1 MAALLRRVTSFG
13 QLILQFL
20 RCVIFQTEK
29 DKVFELKRK
38 ISVADEETFFDICGY
53 QEGEDQ
59 STTVRECGA
68 RKGRGQG
75 FPVEKKS
82 SSRKKKSFR
91 KNKISP
97 AEKIAW
103 EECDEKSAKKSHTPF
118 VFTSRSSKASKL
130 QSDFSKSSCRDEHD
144 GKRFKQR
151 SPFPQIEKEKIQDP
165 RQTVDDGCHSL
176 TLNEKESE
184 KPGSL
189 EWHGNESNVK
199 PSSGTVDDTMEN
211 SKFPLSLLSKVSFS
225 WKSMFGK
232 SEGETTECCREGPT
246 ANDDLREQDFN
257 QRGKSSKER
266 PPHDLH
272 GEQCTG
278 TYNRNDDVD
287 VPKTDRR
294 SKFPLWLKKGK
305 KSKNKGIG
313 ELHPGFQNLKKSLDR
328 PNSIRSKILNKWRN
342 ISNRK
347 RKEFETENFCEINQV
362 IEGVAASVRESSS
375 VTTEKKTTLES
386 VDSHEP
392 PQSSISRDQKAQH
405 AGITSGSWHKLA
417 FGRKRGRKANKPAIE
432 RLHPGFQKLR
442 KTLQSQ
448 NSVRSRIVQNV
459 GKVLERMDKELQE
472 IGVAEHQLMVDDIET
487 THDSSAVSGE
497 QPCVRPLSEMA
508 FRKKAQKSG
517 VERLYPGFQNLKK
530 DLDHPNSVK
539 SKIER
544 HWRHLRERTKTKRS
558 EKEESGVQL
567 KNPVGKDEVN
577 KSPKTVIQ
585 QVYPGFENLKK
596 TVEQSNSVRSK
607 IGGEKWSRKL
617 LSRNSKRLERKD
629 SNREN

>member
-82 SSRKKKSFR
+82 NSRKKKSFR

-103 EECDEKSAKKSHTPF
+103 EECDEKSAKKSRTPF

-130 QSDFSKSSCRDEHD
+130 KSDFSKSSCRDEHD
-144 GKRFKQR
+144 GKRFQQR
-151 SPFPQIEKEKIQDP
+151 SPFTQNEKKKIQDP
-165 RQTVDDGCHSL
+165 RQTKDDGCHSL
-176 TLNEKESE
+176 TFKENESE
-184 KPGSL
+184 KPGSF
-189 EWHGNESNVK
+189 ERHENESNVK
-199 PSSGTVDDTMEN
+199 LSSGTVDDAMEN
-211 SKFPLSLLSKVSFS
+211 SKFPFSLLSKVSFS
-225 WKSMFGK
+225 WKNILGK
-232 SEGETTECCREGPT
+232 SEGETTDCCMEGPT

-257 QRGKSSKER
+257 QGDKSSKER
-266 PPHDLH
+266 SPYDLH
-272 GEQCTG
+272 GEQCAG
-278 TYNRNDDVD
+278 TYDRNDDV
-287 VPKTDRR
+287 PKTYRR

-313 ELHPGFQNLKKSLDR
+313 ELHSGFQNLKKSLDR
-328 PNSIRSKILNKWRN
+328 PNSIRSKLLNKWRN

-347 RKEFETENFCEINQV
+347 RKEFETENSCENIQV

-375 VTTEKKTTLES
+375 VTTVKKATLES

-405 AGITSGSWHKLA
+405 ADVTSGSWRKLA

-442 KTLQSQ
+442 KSLQSQ
-448 NSVRSRIVQNV
+448 NSVRSRIVQNA
-459 GKVLERMDKELQE
+459 GKVLERMNKELQE
-472 IGVAEHQLMVDDIET
+472 MGVAEHQLMVDDFET
-487 THDSSAVSGE
+487 THDSSAVSGV
-497 QPCVRPLSEMA
+497 QPRVRPLSEMA
-508 FRKKAQKSG
+508 FRKKAQKTG

-530 DLDHPNSVK
+530 DLDHPNSVR

-544 HWRHLRERTKTKRS
+544 HWRHLRERTKAKWS

-567 KNPVGKDEVN
+567 KNPVGKDKVN

-585 QVYPGFENLKK
+585 QLYPGFENLKK
-596 TVEQSNSVRSK
+596 TVEQPNNRVRSK
-607 IGGEKWSRKL
+607 M
-617 LSRNSKRLERKD
+617 SKVAK
-629 SNREN
+629 SK

>member
-20 RCVIFQTEK
+20 TCVIFQTEK

-59 STTVRECGA
+59 STTVRECCA

-82 SSRKKKSFR
+82 RSRKKKSLR

-103 EECDEKSAKKSHTPF
+103 EECDEKSAKKSRSPF

-130 QSDFSKSSCRDEHD
+130 KSDFSKSSCRDEHD
-144 GKRFKQR
+144 GKRFQQR
-151 SPFPQIEKEKIQDP
+151 SPFTQNEKKKIQDP
-165 RQTVDDGCHSL
+165 RQTKDDGCYSL
-176 TLNEKESE
+176 TLNENESE

-232 SEGETTECCREGPT
+232 SEGETTECCTEGPT

-266 PPHDLH
+266 SPHDLH

-278 TYNRNDDVD
+278 TYNRSDDVD

-305 KSKNKGIG
+305 KAKNKGIG

-328 PNSIRSKILNKWRN
+328 PNSIRSKLLNKWRN

-347 RKEFETENFCEINQV
+347 RKEFETENSCEDIQV

-392 PQSSISRDQKAQH
+392 PQSTISRDQKAQH

-472 IGVAEHQLMVDDIET
+472 IGVAEHQLMVDDFET

-497 QPCVRPLSEMA
+497 QPRVRPLSEIA

-544 HWRHLRERTKTKRS
+544 HWRHLRERTKAKRS

-577 KSPKTVIQ
+577 KSPRTVIQ

-607 IGGEKWSRKL
+607 IGGKKWSRKL

>member
-82 SSRKKKSFR
+82 NSRKKKSFR

-103 EECDEKSAKKSHTPF
+103 KECDEKSAKKSRTPF

-130 QSDFSKSSCRDEHD
+130 KSDFSKSSCRDEHD
-144 GKRFKQR
+144 GKRFQQR
-151 SPFPQIEKEKIQDP
+151 SPFTQNEKKKIQDP
-165 RQTVDDGCHSL
+165 RQTKDDGCYSL
-176 TLNEKESE
+176 TLKENESE
-184 KPGSL
+184 NPGSF
-189 EWHGNESNVK
+189 ERHDNESNVK
-199 PSSGTVDDTMEN
+199 PSSRTVDDAMEN
-211 SKFPLSLLSKVSFS
+211 SKFPFSLLPKVSFS
-225 WKSMFGK
+225 WKNILGK
-232 SEGETTECCREGPT
+232 SKGETTECCTEGPT

-257 QRGKSSKER
+257 QGDKSSKER
-266 PPHDLH
+266 SPYDLH
-272 GEQCTG
+272 GEQCAG
-278 TYNRNDDVD
+278 TYDRNDDV
-287 VPKTDRR
+287 PKTYRR

-313 ELHPGFQNLKKSLDR
+313 ELHSGFQNLKKSLDR
-328 PNSIRSKILNKWRN
+328 PNSIRSKLLNKWRN
-342 ISNRK
+342 ISNNRK
-347 RKEFETENFCEINQV
+347 RKEFETENFCENSQV

-375 VTTEKKTTLES
+375 VTTEKNTTLEG
-386 VDSHEP
+386 VDSQEP
-392 PQSSISRDQKAQH
+392 PQSSVSRDQKAQH
-405 AGITSGSWHKLA
+405 ADAKSGSGRKLA
-417 FGRKRGRKANKPAIE
+417 FGRKRGRKKNKPAIE

-472 IGVAEHQLMVDDIET
+472 MGVAEHQLMVDDFET
-487 THDSSAVSGE
+487 THDSSAVSGV
-497 QPCVRPLSEMA
+497 QPRVRPLSEMA
-508 FRKKAQKSG
+508 FRKKAQKTG

-530 DLDHPNSVK
+530 DLDHPNSVR

-544 HWRHLRERTKTKRS
+544 HWRHLRERTKAKWS

-567 KNPVGKDEVN
+567 KNPVGKDKVN

-585 QVYPGFENLKK
+585 QLYPGFENLKK
-596 TVEQSNSVRSK
+596 TVEQPNCGVRSK
-607 IGGEKWSRKL
+607 M
-617 LSRNSKRLERKD
+617 SKVAK
-629 SNREN
+629 SK

>member
-82 SSRKKKSFR
+82 NSRKKKSFR

-103 EECDEKSAKKSHTPF
+103 EECDEKSAKKSRTPF

-130 QSDFSKSSCRDEHD
+130 KSDFSKSSCRDEHD
-144 GKRFKQR
+144 GKRFQQR
-151 SPFPQIEKEKIQDP
+151 SPFTQNEKKKIQDP
-165 RQTVDDGCHSL
+165 RQTKDDGCYSL
-176 TLNEKESE
+176 TLKENESE
-184 KPGSL
+184 KPGSF
-189 EWHGNESNVK
+189 ERHDNESNVK
-199 PSSGTVDDTMEN
+199 PSSRTVDDAMEN
-211 SKFPLSLLSKVSFS
+211 SKFPFSLLPKVSFS
-225 WKSMFGK
+225 WKNILGK
-232 SEGETTECCREGPT
+232 SKGETTECCTEGPT

-257 QRGKSSKER
+257 QGDKSSKER
-266 PPHDLH
+266 SPYDLH
-272 GEQCTG
+272 GEQCAG
-278 TYNRNDDVD
+278 TYDRNDDV
-287 VPKTDRR
+287 PKTYRR

-313 ELHPGFQNLKKSLDR
+313 ELHSGFQNLKKSLDR
-328 PNSIRSKILNKWRN
+328 PNSIRSKLLNKWRN
-342 ISNRK
+342 ISNNRK
-347 RKEFETENFCEINQV
+347 RKEFEAENFCENSQV

-375 VTTEKKTTLES
+375 VTTEKNTTLEG
-386 VDSHEP
+386 VDSQEP
-392 PQSSISRDQKAQH
+392 PQSSVSRDQKAQH
-405 AGITSGSWHKLA
+405 ADAKSGSGRKLA
-417 FGRKRGRKANKPAIE
+417 FGRKRGRKKNKPAIE

-472 IGVAEHQLMVDDIET
+472 MGVAEHQLMVDDFET
-487 THDSSAVSGE
+487 THDSSAVSGV
-497 QPCVRPLSEMA
+497 QPRVRPLSEMA
-508 FRKKAQKSG
+508 FRRKAQKTG

-530 DLDHPNSVK
+530 DLDHPNSVR

-544 HWRHLRERTKTKRS
+544 HWRHLRERTKAKWS

-567 KNPVGKDEVN
+567 KNPVGKDKGN

-585 QVYPGFENLKK
+585 QLYPGFENLKK
-596 TVEQSNSVRSK
+596 TVEQPNNRVR
-607 IGGEKWSRKL
+607 
-617 LSRNSKRLERKD
+617 
-629 SNREN
+629 

>member
-1 MAALLRRVTSFG
+1 MAALLRRVSSFG

-59 STTVRECGA
+59 STTVRECCA

-82 SSRKKKSFR
+82 SSRKKKSLR

-103 EECDEKSAKKSHTPF
+103 EECDEKSAKKSRTPF

-130 QSDFSKSSCRDEHD
+130 KSDFSKSSCRDEHD
-144 GKRFKQR
+144 GKRFQQR
-151 SPFPQIEKEKIQDP
+151 SPFAQNEKKKIQDP
-165 RQTVDDGCHSL
+165 RQTKDDGCYSL
-176 TLNEKESE
+176 TLKENESE

-294 SKFPLWLKKGK
+294 SKFPLWSKEGK
-305 KSKNKGIG
+305 KAKNKGIG
-313 ELHPGFQNLKKSLDR
+313 ELHPGFQNLKKSLDK

-347 RKEFETENFCEINQV
+347 RKEFETENSGEIIQV

-417 FGRKRGRKANKPAIE
+417 FGRKRGRKVNKPAIE

-472 IGVAEHQLMVDDIET
+472 IGVAEHQLMVDDFET
-487 THDSSAVSGE
+487 THDLSAVSGE
-497 QPCVRPLSEMA
+497 QPRVRPLSEMA
-508 FRKKAQKSG
+508 FRKKTQKSG

-544 HWRHLRERTKTKRS
+544 HWRHLLERTKTKRS

-607 IGGEKWSRKL
+607 IGGKKWSRKL

>member
-1 MAALLRRVTSFG
+1 MVALLRRVTSFG
-13 QLILQFL
+13 QLLLQFL

-103 EECDEKSAKKSHTPF
+103 EDCDEKSAKKSRTPF
-118 VFTSRSSKASKL
+118 VFTSRSSKASTLK
-130 QSDFSKSSCRDEHD
+130 SDFSKSSCRDEHD
-144 GKRFKQR
+144 GKRFQQR
-151 SPFPQIEKEKIQDP
+151 SPFTQKEKKKIQDP
-165 RQTVDDGCHSL
+165 RQTKDDGCYSL
-176 TLNEKESE
+176 TKENESE

-189 EWHGNESNVK
+189 ELHDNESNVK
-199 PSSGTVDDTMEN
+199 PSSGTVDDAMEN
-211 SKFPLSLLSKVSFS
+211 SKFPFSLLSKVSFS
-225 WKSMFGK
+225 WKSIFGK
-232 SEGETTECCREGPT
+232 SEGETTECRREGPT

-257 QRGKSSKER
+257 QGGKSSKER
-266 PPHDLH
+266 SPHDLH
-272 GEQCTG
+272 GEKCTG
-278 TYNRNDDVD
+278 TYDRNDELD

-294 SKFPLWLKKGK
+294 SKFPVWSKKGK
-305 KSKNKGIG
+305 KAKNKGIG
-313 ELHPGFQNLKKSLDR
+313 ELHPGFHNLKKSLDR
-328 PNSIRSKILNKWRN
+328 PNSIRSKLLNKWRN

-347 RKEFETENFCEINQV
+347 RKEFGTENSCENIQV
-362 IEGVAASVRESSS
+362 IEGVAASVKESSS

-386 VDSHEP
+386 VVSREP

-405 AGITSGSWHKLA
+405 ADVTSGSWRKLA
-417 FGRKRGRKANKPAIE
+417 FGRKRRKKANKPAIE

-472 IGVAEHQLMVDDIET
+472 IAVAEHQLIVDDFET
-487 THDSSAVSGE
+487 TYDSSAVSGE
-497 QPCVRPLSEMA
+497 QPRVRPLTEMA

-544 HWRHLRERTKTKRS
+544 HWRHLRERTKAKRS

-567 KNPVGKDEVN
+567 KNQVGKDKVN

-585 QVYPGFENLKK
+585 QRYPGFEKLKK
-596 TVEQSNSVRSK
+596 TVEQPNSRVRSK
-607 IGGEKWSRKL
+607 
-617 LSRNSKRLERKD
+617 LSKVA
-629 SNREN
+629 

>member
-1 MAALLRRVTSFG
+1 MV
-13 QLILQFL
+13 
-20 RCVIFQTEK
+20 E
-29 DKVFELKRK
+29 KRK
-38 ISVADEETFFDICGY
+38 
-53 QEGEDQ
+53 EG
-59 STTVRECGA
+59 
-68 RKGRGQG
+68 
-75 FPVEKKS
+75 
-82 SSRKKKSFR
+82 
-91 KNKISP
+91 
-97 AEKIAW
+97 
-103 EECDEKSAKKSHTPF
+103 
-118 VFTSRSSKASKL
+118 
-130 QSDFSKSSCRDEHD
+130 
-144 GKRFKQR
+144 
-151 SPFPQIEKEKIQDP
+151 
-165 RQTVDDGCHSL
+165 
-176 TLNEKESE
+176 
-184 KPGSL
+184 
-189 EWHGNESNVK
+189 
-199 PSSGTVDDTMEN
+199 
-211 SKFPLSLLSKVSFS
+211 
-225 WKSMFGK
+225 
-232 SEGETTECCREGPT
+232 
-246 ANDDLREQDFN
+246 
-257 QRGKSSKER
+257 
-266 PPHDLH
+266 
-272 GEQCTG
+272 
-278 TYNRNDDVD
+278 
-287 VPKTDRR
+287 
-294 SKFPLWLKKGK
+294 
-305 KSKNKGIG
+305 KNKGSG
-313 ELHPGFQNLKKSLDR
+313 ELHSGFQNLKKSLDR

-347 RKEFETENFCEINQV
+347 RKEFETENACEINQV

-472 IGVAEHQLMVDDIET
+472 IGVAEHQLMVDDFET

-497 QPCVRPLSEMA
+497 QPRVRPLSEMA
-508 FRKKAQKSG
+508 FRKKTQKSG

-607 IGGEKWSRKL
+607 IGGKKWSRKL

>member
-29 DKVFELKRK
+29 DKVFELKRS

-53 QEGEDQ
+53 QEGEVQ

-82 SSRKKKSFR
+82 NSRKKKSFR

-103 EECDEKSAKKSHTPF
+103 EECDEKSAKKSRTPF
-118 VFTSRSSKASKL
+118 VFTSRSSKGSKL
-130 QSDFSKSSCRDEHD
+130 KSDFSKSSCRDEHD
-144 GKRFKQR
+144 GKRFQQR
-151 SPFPQIEKEKIQDP
+151 SPFTQNEKKKIQDP
-165 RQTVDDGCHSL
+165 RQTKDDGCYSL
-176 TLNEKESE
+176 TLKENESE
-184 KPGSL
+184 KPGSF
-189 EWHGNESNVK
+189 ERHDNESNVK
-199 PSSGTVDDTMEN
+199 PSSRTVDDAMEN
-211 SKFPLSLLSKVSFS
+211 SKFPFSLLPKVSFS
-225 WKSMFGK
+225 WKNILGK
-232 SEGETTECCREGPT
+232 SKGETTECCTEGPT

-257 QRGKSSKER
+257 QGDKSSKER
-266 PPHDLH
+266 SPYDLH
-272 GEQCTG
+272 GEQCAG
-278 TYNRNDDVD
+278 TYDRNDDV
-287 VPKTDRR
+287 PKTYRR
-294 SKFPLWLKKGK
+294 SKFPLGLKKGK

-313 ELHPGFQNLKKSLDR
+313 ELHSGFQNLKKSLDR
-328 PNSIRSKILNKWRN
+328 PNSIRSKLLNKWRN
-342 ISNRK
+342 ISNNRK
-347 RKEFETENFCEINQV
+347 RKEFETENFCENSQV

-375 VTTEKKTTLES
+375 VTTEKNTTLEG
-386 VDSHEP
+386 VDSQEP
-392 PQSSISRDQKAQH
+392 PQSSVSRDQKAQH
-405 AGITSGSWHKLA
+405 ADAKSGSGRKLA
-417 FGRKRGRKANKPAIE
+417 FGRKRGRKKNKPAIE

-472 IGVAEHQLMVDDIET
+472 MGIAEHQLMVDDFEIS
-487 THDSSAVSGE
+487 HDSSAVSGV
-497 QPCVRPLSEMA
+497 QPRVRPLSEMA
-508 FRKKAQKSG
+508 FRKKAQKTG

-530 DLDHPNSVK
+530 DLDHPNSVR

-544 HWRHLRERTKTKRS
+544 HWRHLRERTKAKWS

-567 KNPVGKDEVN
+567 KNPVGKDKGN

-585 QVYPGFENLKK
+585 QLYPGFENLKK
-596 TVEQSNSVRSK
+596 TVEQPNNRVR
-607 IGGEKWSRKL
+607 
-617 LSRNSKRLERKD
+617 
-629 SNREN
+629 

>member
-13 QLILQFL
+13 QLIPQFL

-29 DKVFELKRK
+29 DKVVELKSK

-59 STTVRECGA
+59 STTVRECVA

-82 SSRKKKSFR
+82 GSRKKKSFR

-103 EECDEKSAKKSHTPF
+103 EECDEKSAKKSRTPL
-118 VFTSRSSKASKL
+118 VFTSRSSKASTLK
-130 QSDFSKSSCRDEHD
+130 SNFSKSSFRDEHD
-144 GKRFKQR
+144 GKRFQQR
-151 SPFPQIEKEKIQDP
+151 SPFTQNEKRKIQDP
-165 RQTVDDGCHSL
+165 TQTKDGGCYSL
-176 TLNEKESE
+176 TLKENESE

-189 EWHGNESNVK
+189 EWHDNESNVK
-199 PSSGTVDDTMEN
+199 PSSGTVDDAMEN
-211 SKFPLSLLSKVSFS
+211 SKFPFSLLSKVSFS
-225 WKSMFGK
+225 WKNILGK
-232 SEGETTECCREGPT
+232 SEGETTECCTEEPT

-257 QRGKSSKER
+257 QGDKSSKER
-266 PPHDLH
+266 PPYDLH

-278 TYNRNDDVD
+278 ACDRNDDLD
-287 VPKTDRR
+287 VPTDRR
-294 SKFPLWLKKGK
+294 SKFPLWLKKEK
-305 KSKNKGIG
+305 KAKNKGIR

-328 PNSIRSKILNKWRN
+328 PNSIRSKLLNKWRN

-347 RKEFETENFCEINQV
+347 RKEFETENSCENIQV
-362 IEGVAASVRESSS
+362 IEGMAASVRESSS
-375 VTTEKKTTLES
+375 VTTEKKETLES
-386 VDSHEP
+386 VDSQEP

-405 AGITSGSWHKLA
+405 ADVTSGSWRKLA

-448 NSVRSRIVQNV
+448 NSVRSRIAQNV

-472 IGVAEHQLMVDDIET
+472 IGVAEHQLMVDDFET
-487 THDSSAVSGE
+487 THDSSVVSGE
-497 QPCVRPLSEMA
+497 QPGVRPLSEMA
-508 FRKKAQKSG
+508 FMKKAQKTG

-544 HWRHLRERTKTKRS
+544 HWRHLRERTKAKRS

-567 KNPVGKDEVN
+567 KNPVGKDKVN

-585 QVYPGFENLKK
+585 QLYPGFENIKK
-596 TVEQSNSVRSK
+596 TVEQPNSRVRSK
-607 IGGEKWSRKL
+607 L
-617 LSRNSKRLERKD
+617 
-629 SNREN
+629 

>member
-59 STTVRECGA
+59 STTVRECGT

-103 EECDEKSAKKSHTPF
+103 EECNEKSAKKSGTPF
-118 VFTSRSSKASKL
+118 VLTSRSSKASQLKN
-130 QSDFSKSSCRDEHD
+130 DFSKSSYRDEHD
-144 GKRFKQR
+144 GKGFQQR
-151 SPFPQIEKEKIQDP
+151 SPLTQNEKKKIQDP
-165 RQTVDDGCHSL
+165 RQTKNDGCYSL
-176 TLNEKESE
+176 TLKENESK

-189 EWHGNESNVK
+189 KRHDNESNVK
-199 PSSGTVDDTMEN
+199 PSSGTVDDAMEN
-211 SKFPLSLLSKVSFS
+211 SKFPFSLLSKVSFS
-225 WKSMFGK
+225 WKDILGK
-232 SEGETTECCREGPT
+232 SEGETTECCTEEPT

-257 QRGKSSKER
+257 QGDKSSKER
-266 PPHDLH
+266 SPYEIH

-278 TYNRNDDVD
+278 TCDRNDDLD
-287 VPKTDRR
+287 VPKADQRR

-305 KSKNKGIG
+305 KAKNKGIG

-328 PNSIRSKILNKWRN
+328 PNSIKSKLLNKWRS

-347 RKEFETENFCEINQV
+347 RKEFETENSCENIQV

-386 VDSHEP
+386 VDSQEP
-392 PQSSISRDQKAQH
+392 PRSSISREQKDHH
-405 AGITSGSWHKLA
+405 ADLTSGSWRKLA
-417 FGRKRGRKANKPAIE
+417 FGQKRRKKANKPAIE

-442 KTLQSQ
+442 KNLQSQ

-472 IGVAEHQLMVDDIET
+472 IGVAEHQLMVDDLET
-487 THDSSAVSGE
+487 THDSSVVSGE
-497 QPCVRPLSEMA
+497 QPRVRPLSEMA
-508 FRKKAQKSG
+508 FRKKAQKTG

-544 HWRHLRERTKTKRS
+544 HWRHLRERKKAKRS
-558 EKEESGVQL
+558 EKEETGVQL
-567 KNPVGKDEVN
+567 KNSVEKDKVN

-585 QVYPGFENLKK
+585 QLYPGFENLKK
-596 TVEQSNSVRSK
+596 TVEQAEQCK
-607 IGGEKWSRKL
+607 IQIVGKKEG
-617 LSRNSKRLERKD
+617 
-629 SNREN
+629 